1 MVTSVD
7 MNTHPRQQPAL
18 KVAAICNADIITV
31 KQGTPLL
38 RAVNLMAE
46 HNIGSVLVADA
57 AHPAG
62 LLTRSRAMQL
72 MLQDSSDAPIDSS
85 MLAPVLQ
92 VDANL
97 NVDELGLEFVSQNAS
112 HAVVVGEGGQWIGI
126 VSQSDIVNSQGL
138 EHDLFL
144 KSLEEITNFNVL
156 RLAPE
161 CSLRNAIERLRSVNY
176 SAMLV
181 GEDASGWKIMT
192 ETDVI
197 RLLAESVDLDQ
208 PLSTL
213 SLPDLVSVDYRLSLY
228 NVRRF
233 FREHGFRHIGV
244 EDLHGKIIGLASYG
258 DILRSVELDYI
269 YRLRELLNDKSR
281 ALQQSQHNL
290 RLIEQVINASREGIL
305 ITDSNGYIQSV
316 NPAFTDITG
325 YAAWEALGRKPSMLS
340 SGRHDDQFYTQLW
353 QALKQDGYWQGE
365 IWNRRKDGGVYP
377 ESLSITAVEDDNGQ
391 VTQYVAIFHDLTETK
406 RSEERMQQLAWFDS
420 VTGLANRRLFHDRLE
435 AALSRSREQQQPL
448 ALLALD
454 LDMFKQV
461 NDRLGHDG
469 GDRTLRQIAERIE
482 LALDGIGSAARS
494 SGDEFYILLAELKEQ
509 AEITPCL
516 DRISRALSEPFLIDG
531 QELRVRGSIGVAV
544 CPDDA
549 TEPEPLMRAAEIAL
563 QHSKESG
570 RNKVCFFSPALNERT
585 QSRYRITS
593 FLYQALDRKEFSLVY
608 QPQISL
614 QTGQLVGVE
623 ALVRW
628 VSPELGLVSPEEFI
642 PLAEETGLIES
653 IGAWVLDQS
662 VRDAAAWNGQG
673 IRMKMSVN
681 VSARQ
686 FQRTE
691 VARMVIEAL
700 QMYGLPFDQ
709 FVVELTETSYLH
721 STERTEREIGCLRDQ
736 GVRIAIDDFGT
747 GYSSLNYIQQMS
759 PDLLKI
765 DRSFITRMHDSSRDQ
780 RLVQAMIDMSH
791 ALKLEVV
798 AEGVETDADMQ
809 VLRELGCDQV
819 QGYRISRPMTA
830 EELVRW
836 AGRYQPGVLGWPPDS
851 RDGDAAN

>member
-112 HAVVVGEGGQWIGI
+112 YAVVVGEGGQWIGI

-290 RLIEQVINASREGIL
+290 RVIEQVINASREGIL

-340 SGRHDDQFYTQLW
+340 SGRHDSQFYEQLW
-353 QALKQDGYWQGE
+353 QTLKQNGHWQGE
-365 IWNRRKDGGVYP
+365 IWNRRKDGSVYP
-377 ESLSITAVEDDNGQ
+377 EWLSITAVENDAGQ
-391 VTQYVAIFHDLTETK
+391 VAQYVAIFHDLTETK
-406 RSEERMQQLAWFDS
+406 RSEERMQRLAWFDS
-420 VTGLANRRLFHDRLE
+420 VTGLANRRLFHDRLQM
-435 AALSRSREQQQPL
+435 ALNYAREQQQPL

-461 NDRLGHDG
+461 NDRLGHEG
-469 GDRTLRQIAERIE
+469 GDRILKQVAGRIE
-482 LALDGIGSAARS
+482 SALQDKGTAARP
-494 SGDEFYILLAELKEQ
+494 SGDEFYILLTELQDEKE
-509 AEITPCL
+509 ISVCL
-516 DRISRALSEPFLIDG
+516 DRISRALSLPFLVDEH
-531 QELRVRGSIGVAV
+531 ELRIRSSIGVAIF
-544 CPDDA
+544 PEDA
-549 TEPEPLMRAAEIAL
+549 TAPEPLMRAAEVAL
-563 QHSKESG
+563 QHAKERG
-570 RNKVCFFSPALNERT
+570 RNSVSFFSPALHERA
-585 QSRYRITS
+585 QSRYRIS
-593 FLYQALDRKEFSLVY
+593 SCLYQAVEQEEFSMVY

-614 QTGQLVGVE
+614 HTGALIGVE
-623 ALVRW
+623 ALIRW
-628 VSPELGLVSPEEFI
+628 DSPELGLVAPDNFI
-642 PLAEETGLIES
+642 PVAEDTGLIEP
-653 IGAWVLDQS
+653 IGAWVLEQS
-662 VRDAAAWNGQG
+662 VRDAAAWNARGV
-673 IRMKMSVN
+673 RLKMSVN

-691 VARMVIEAL
+691 IASQVIETL
-700 QMYGLPFDQ
+700 QKYRLPSDQ
-709 FVVELTETSYLH
+709 FVVELTETCFLH
-721 STERTEREIGCLRDQ
+721 SAERTEREVNRLRDQ

-747 GYSSLNYIQQMS
+747 GYSNLSYIQQMS

-765 DRSFITRMHDSSRDQ
+765 DRSFVTNMHASKTDMC
-780 RLVQAMIDMSH
+780 LVQAMIDMSH
-791 ALKLEVV
+791 ALKLQVI
-798 AEGVETDADMQ
+798 AEGVENETDMRA
-809 VLRELGCDQV
+809 LRKLGCDLA
-819 QGYRISRPMTA
+819 QGFLIARPMPADDLLRWISRYEPK
-830 EELVRW
+830 L
-836 AGRYQPGVLGWPPDS
+836 
-851 RDGDAAN
+851 